1 ADGAV
6 ARQAAQTL
14 GPEHVG
20 HPAHRLLGME
30 VDAVGGRDARG
41 LLAAMLERVESEVRD
56 VAGLRMVPDAEQP
69 ALVVEPVVLTPC
81 GAQIRSSTRVRSGPA
96 RHPRSSWLRAGARAG
111 CPRWSRSTAT
121 GWPTP
126 PSEPRTHALRPEQ
139 GDTVTRAL
147 EPLGRPPPRVLQ
159 DADHPNDRCR
169 QDRLAAGLIVE
180 GNVAAHYRDL
190 EGAARL
196 GDAVDRLGEL
206 PENLRPLGRAEVH
219 AIGHPDGRGARAGDV
234 ARRLADRH
242 GGAPP
247 RVQDDVAP
255 VAVGGDRE

>member
-1 ADGAV
+1 MSRRSVSALVRLPLWAIAIGPRAVLAVIGWAFLRLELPAVEYRTWPMAV
-6 ARQAAQTL
+6 ARQAAQAL

-111 CPRWSRSTAT
+111 RPRWSRSTAT

-126 PSEPRTHALRPEQ
+126 PSEPRT
-139 GDTVTRAL
+139 RAPAPA
-147 EPLGRPPPRVLQ
+147 PL
-159 DADHPNDRCR
+159 
-169 QDRLAAGLIVE
+169 
-180 GNVAAHYRDL
+180 
-190 EGAARL
+190 
-196 GDAVDRLGEL
+196 
-206 PENLRPLGRAEVH
+206 
-219 AIGHPDGRGARAGDV
+219 
-234 ARRLADRH
+234 
-242 GGAPP
+242 
-247 RVQDDVAP
+247 
-255 VAVGGDRE
+255 